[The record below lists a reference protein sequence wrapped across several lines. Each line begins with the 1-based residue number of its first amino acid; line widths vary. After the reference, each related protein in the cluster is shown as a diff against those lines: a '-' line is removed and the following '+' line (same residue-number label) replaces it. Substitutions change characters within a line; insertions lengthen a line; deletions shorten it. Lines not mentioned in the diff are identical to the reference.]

1 MSYCVGVALLQRA
14 ERSLPGLDFSDTMRC
29 LQQSVI
35 PPAEEILQ
43 VANRIRIRELCREYN
58 ERNGFGSS
66 LTGYPTSPRKR
77 NGNNGNN
84 GNENLNG
91 EVHVEPHEGQGRPG
105 SPTRRGLRAISHF
118 ANAISTLRR
127 DILDSMDS
135 VSSTGDERSHHSRSP
150 KGSGLAGS
158 GKNDRTPRTPR
169 TPQSSATP
177 PPPPPT
183 PNQHPDQ
190 DQEIAL

>member
-1 MSYCVGVALLQRA
+1 MSYCVGVALLQRT

-66 LTGYPTSPRKR
+66 LTGYPKSPNKH
-77 NGNNGNN
+77 NH
-84 GNENLNG
+84 GNENSNG
-91 EVHVEPHEGQGRPG
+91 EVQVEPREGQGRPG
-105 SPTRRGLRAISHF
+105 SPTRRGFRAISHF

-135 VSSTGDERSHHSRSP
+135 VDSTGDGRSNHPRSP
-150 KGSGLAGS
+150 KGNGLTGS
-158 GKNDRTPRTPR
+158 GKNGRTPRTPR
-169 TPQSSATP
+169 TPQSSVTP
-177 PPPPPT
+177 PPPPSPTT
-183 PNQHPDQ
+183 PNQDQDQ
-190 DQEIAL
+190 DQEISL